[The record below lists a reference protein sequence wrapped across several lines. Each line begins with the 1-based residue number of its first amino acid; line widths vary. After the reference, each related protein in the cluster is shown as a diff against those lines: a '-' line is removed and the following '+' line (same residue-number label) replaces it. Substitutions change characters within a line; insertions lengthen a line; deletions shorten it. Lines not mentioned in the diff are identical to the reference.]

1 VERVSAQ
8 QLAEWA
14 AEAREGWRVPGL
26 AVGLLYDGETVVAA
40 RTE

>member
-1 VERVSAQ
+1 VERVSGQ

-14 AEAREGWRVPGL
+14 AEAREGWSVLGL
-26 AVGLLYDGETVVAA
+26 AVGLSHDGETVVAA